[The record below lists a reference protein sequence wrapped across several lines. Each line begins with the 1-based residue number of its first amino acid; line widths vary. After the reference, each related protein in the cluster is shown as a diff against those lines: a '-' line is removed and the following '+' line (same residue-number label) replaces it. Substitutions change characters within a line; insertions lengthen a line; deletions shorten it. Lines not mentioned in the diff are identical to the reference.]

1 MKHQTFTTET
11 PVFNISNDKEFCA
24 ALACERTNL
33 KKYRTMDN
41 RVADTNCC
49 LKAETMPVMPS
60 NGINFKA
67 DFSAFADPKKFEHF
81 IDCKDKSLIYCMK
94 EYVKYKSISA
104 EKTQKEDCLRS
115 LFKYIN
121 AIEKEFGI
129 ELYPAVIGK
138 MFLGQ
143 FETYLLSN
151 GLSVGTI
158 TSMCNNLK
166 TVIKW
171 AALYGAKIANDI
183 DKFKIKAQ
191 DSRPKVYLSEVE
203 IVRIYYFN
211 IDVLKVRPQLK
222 KTLKKVRDHFV
233 LSCFVGQRYSDMLRI
248 TSKNFYGAAMDT
260 FQTLQ
265 LKTGN
270 KAIVDFDM
278 LYGKFPKIVKEI
290 LLRYDYNAPWT
301 GNLANYNRYLHQLCK
316 YVGLDDEIKFEYKVK
331 DVIIEKTYKKYQL
344 VSSHVARRSFI
355 TNAVKRGVNNSV
367 TKSASGHKSD
377 SSFNKYV
384 LIENDYKE

>member
-1 MKHQTFTTET
+1 MFSIR
-11 PVFNISNDKEFCA
+11 PLDKIR
-24 ALACERTNL
+24 LARR
-33 KKYRTMDN
+33 YN
-41 RVADTNCC
+41 RN
-49 LKAETMPVMPS
+49 
-60 NGINFKA
+60 
-67 DFSAFADPKKFEHF
+67 
-81 IDCKDKSLIYCMK
+81 
-94 EYVKYKSISA
+94 
-104 EKTQKEDCLRS
+104 
-115 LFKYIN
+115 
-121 AIEKEFGI
+121 
-129 ELYPAVIGK
+129 
-138 MFLGQ
+138 
-143 FETYLLSN
+143 
-151 GLSVGTI
+151 
-158 TSMCNNLK
+158 
-166 TVIKW
+166 
-171 AALYGAKIANDI
+171 I